1 MDYRQRIY
9 ARYGESFQDTG
20 KCFDAAAST
29 RWGKSYHH
37 YLKGWLPSNQD
48 AEIVELASGGGRL
61 LHFLKKAGYRR
72 LTGVDISPDQVSLA
86 KQVVPNIVQ
95 CDVLSFLE
103 SQRERFDLVIG
114 LDIIEHFHKPEVLH
128 FLDECFAAL
137 KPGGTIIL
145 QTPNAE
151 SPWGSTHRYND
162 FTHEVCFNP
171 NALSRLLQLVGF
183 SNVESREAGPVPI
196 GSGAISSLRF
206 VLWVA
211 IRIGLTMWNLAETG
225 SGGSGIFTR
234 VFFISGVKRS
244 DL

>member
-9 ARYGESFQDTG
+9 ARYGESFQDAG

-29 RWGKSYHH
+29 RWGKSYRH

-48 AEIVELASGGGRL
+48 AEIVELACGGGRL

-128 FLDECFAAL
+128 FLDHCFTGL

-151 SPWGSTHRYND
+151 SPWGSMHRYND
-162 FTHEVCFNP
+162 LTHEVCFNP
-171 NALSRLLQLVGF
+171 NSLSRLLRLAGF
-183 SNVESREAGPVPI
+183 SDIEAREAGPVLRG
-196 GSGAISSLRF
+196 GSLVSVARYA
-206 VLWVA
+206 LWQA
-211 IRIGLTMWNLAETG
+211 IRAVLTVWNLAETG
-225 SGGSGIFTR
+225 SRGSGVFTR
-234 VFFISGVKRS
+234 VFLVSGLKR
-244 DL
+244 